1 MYNNWFTG
9 LFMSE
14 QGVGDYLTVVK
25 YYDVFSFRGFFN
37 WWVDAICAVFASWWL
52 WILIYIRTDS
62 NDWTY
67 GTTEKENNID
77 MNRLFVI
84 SNNIDPYDFSYWSTR
99 SNGKDCN
106 GNLGK
111 GYYCYCPS
119 QGYSCSCKYDSIYK
133 QGELK
138 NMCYDHYGFDCLGN
152 YVDGEGM
159 WC

>member
-1 MYNNWFTG
+1 
-9 LFMSE
+9 
-14 QGVGDYLTVVK
+14 
-25 YYDVFSFRGFFN
+25 
-37 WWVDAICAVFASWWL
+37 
-52 WILIYIRTDS
+52 
-62 NDWTY
+62 
-67 GTTEKENNID
+67 

>member
-1 MYNNWFTG
+1 
-9 LFMSE
+9 
-14 QGVGDYLTVVK
+14 
-25 YYDVFSFRGFFN
+25 
-37 WWVDAICAVFASWWL
+37 
-52 WILIYIRTDS
+52 
-62 NDWTY
+62 
-67 GTTEKENNID
+67 

-99 SNGKDCN
+99 GNGKDCN
-106 GNLGK
+106 GNQGK

-119 QGYSCSCKYDSIYK
+119 QGYSCSCKYDTIYK